1 MKLIERTD
9 YLNRLKRLK
18 GTPDIKIITG
28 IRRSGK
34 SELLRAYRTHLEN
47 TYSNQSS
54 KLYASAKH
62 AQLPNTLQQQ
72 NNLDNQQLNIISID
86 FNNLNYENLK
96 NYKSLFEYVESR
108 YIPGAYNVL
117 MIDEVQLCPKFE
129 LAINSLH
136 NSNKYDIYLTG
147 SNAFLLSSDLATLFS
162 GRFVEIPVFPFS
174 FAEYCEYFEI
184 TSNFNDALQKYL
196 QQGGLAGS
204 YVYANQDDAKA
215 YIKNVYTTLVK
226 RDLVDKYAISEVS
239 LLDSICEFL
248 MDNIANLTTAN
259 NVSSILKQNQIET
272 THITVGNY
280 LKYLCNAFMFYKV
293 KRYDIRGKKYLETN
307 EKYYLA
313 DTALRYAILGTRN
326 MDYGRAYE
334 NIVALELMRRGYS
347 IYVGKL
353 YQKEV
358 DFVAVKASEK
368 LYIQVSDNISDDTTL
383 ARELSPLKAIKDSY
397 PKILLANTRHDSYD
411 IEGIRVI
418 DIAQWLL
425 EANTPFSL

>member
-34 SELLRAYRTHLEN
+34 SELLRAYSTYLEN
-47 TYSNQSS
+47 TYGNQSS

-72 NNLDNQQLNIISID
+72 NNLNNQQLNIISID

-96 NYKSLFEYVESR
+96 NYKSLFKYVESR

-358 DFVAVKASEK
+358 DFVAIKASEK
-368 LYIQVSDNISDDTTL
+368 LYIQVSDNISDDSTL
-383 ARELSPLKAIKDSY
+383 ERELSPLKAIKDSY

-425 EANTPFSL
+425 SAN

>member
-72 NNLDNQQLNIISID
+72 NNLNNQQLNIISID

-96 NYKSLFEYVESR
+96 NYKSLFKYVESR

-358 DFVAVKASEK
+358 DFVAIKASEK
-368 LYIQVSDNISDDTTL
+368 FYIQVSDNISDNATL
-383 ARELSPLKAIKDSY
+383 ERELSPLKAIKDSY
-397 PKILLANTRHDSYD
+397 TKILLANTRHDSYD

-425 EANTPFSL
+425 NAN

>member
-34 SELLRAYRTHLEN
+34 SELLRAYRTYLEN

-62 AQLPNTLQQQ
+62 AQLPNALQQQ
-72 NNLDNQQLNIISID
+72 DNSNNHELNIINID

-108 YIPGAYNVL
+108 YIPSAYNVL

-334 NIVALELMRRGYS
+334 NIVALELMRRGYT

-358 DFVAVKASEK
+358 DFVAVNASKK
-368 LYIQVSDNISDDTTL
+368 LYIQVSDNISDDATL
-383 ARELSPLKAIKDSY
+383 ERELSPLKAIKDAY

-418 DIAQWLL
+418 DIARWLL
-425 EANTPFSL
+425 SAN